1 MKLGS
6 LHHRS
11 VSMALESGMPT
22 LYREKHI
29 QYVKTLDSRKDEL
42 QYWMTAHLRL
52 AGLYWGRT
60 AVDLLGAPD
69 TLDHGKVVKFVLD
82 CYDEATGGFGA
93 HPGHDAHIMFTL
105 YAVQVLFMEDALGS
119 IPDRDRTVSYIVG
132 LQRPDGSVA
141 GDQYGEIDTRF
152 AYIAIQTLCIL
163 GELPSFNCDKAAEW
177 LGKCQNFDGGFGLK
191 PDAESHGA
199 QAFTVI
205 AALDI
210 LDRLDVIDTEKAAW
224 WLSDR
229 QVASGGLNGRP
240 EKLPDVCYSW
250 WALSPLAILGHID
263 WIDKEKLV
271 QFILRAQDPEKGGIA
286 DREGDEVDVFH
297 TVFGLAGLS
306 LLDFPGVESVDPT
319 FCLPER
325 LTAKLPF
332 WPGLRRR
339 QAQKAS

>member
-1 MKLGS
+1 MVAE
-6 LHHRS
+6 S
-11 VSMALESGMPT
+11 VTSEF
-22 LYREKHI
+22 YHDKHI
-29 QYVKTLDSRKDEL
+29 QYVQTLDTRRDEL

-60 AVDLLGAPD
+60 AVDLLGAHD
-69 TLDHGKVVKFVLD
+69 ALDHEGVVKFVLD
-82 CYDEATGGFGA
+82 CYNEDSGGFGA
-93 HPGHDAHIMFTL
+93 HPGHDPHVMYTL
-105 YAVQVLFMEDALGS
+105 YALQLLFMEDALNRL
-119 IPDRDRTVSYIVG
+119 PDRNKTISYI
-132 LQRPDGSVA
+132 LQLQQSDGSVA

-152 AYIAIQTLCIL
+152 VYTAVQALCIL
-163 GELPSFNCDKAAEW
+163 GELASFNCDKAAEW
-177 LGKCQNFDGGFGLK
+177 LGRCQNFDGGFGLK

-210 LDRLDVIDTEKAAW
+210 LNRLDVIDTEKAAW

-250 WALSPLAILGHID
+250 WALSPLAILGHVD
-263 WIDKEKLV
+263 WIDKDKLA

-306 LLDFPGVESVDPT
+306 LLGFPQVEPVDPT
-319 FCLPER
+319 FCLPAR
-325 LTAKLPF
+325 LTSKLPP
-332 WPGLRRR
+332 WPGLQRRLV
-339 QAQKAS
+339 AK